1 MPVNRIHT
9 RRWRTFPVRFDMK
22 KVFALALTLALLLAG
37 LPPLRAQTEQH
48 AELTANVK
56 PVENQDGNVVLEID
70 VTVKNGAPEQA
81 ISLVEFRYEN
91 ELIASVDSISARS
104 SAFVR
109 SVPLHMSLTAMTSDV
124 EVEVSYIDFNGEAI
138 SRWMVVQ
145 GEQAEPKLSFKRVAS
160 ATAVSAGESVKL
172 TYMVKNE
179 GSVLLSDLQI
189 TDDLPGVGEVGKID
203 LLYPGDMREFNVEV
217 KLDQDVKSQPQVR
230 YHASGSAQSAV
241 LVLDALSLVIY
252 NPKLTVTLKSDVTAV
267 EAGESVTLVCS
278 VVNEGN
284 VAFRNVAIS
293 DATLGTI
300 IDSAQIE
307 VGKAYSWNKLIKPVN
322 SQNYMFT
329 VRAVDQSGK
338 SYTATSNIVSVEVEQ
353 PANPEDADTLEA
365 SVTANTRELE
375 QPGEITFNLLLRNTG
390 TQDITGIAVSDQNGA
405 VLERINSLPPGDKIL
420 PIAVNVT
427 ETCDTYFVVDATMA
441 SGTKVQRVTV
451 PMTITVGVVQKGEAT
466 PSPAVSPEPTPLV
479 TVNNGAQR
487 GIAPWIIAL
496 LIVVALLIVACV
508 VVLVLLQARARGRR
522 YEEEDDYLPPPSYGR
537 PREDDAPPADPY
549 DYRDEISRVA
559 TEYSR
564 PVPSEEP
571 PPRRRPQ
578 PAPDEEEDVRTV
590 YKAPRPHAEP
600 HTRRN
605 D

>member
-284 VAFRNVAIS
+284 VAFQNVAIS

>member
-284 VAFRNVAIS
+284 VAFQNVAIS

-537 PREDDAPPADPY
+537 PREDDAPADPY

>member
-1 MPVNRIHT
+1 MPVNCIHT

-284 VAFRNVAIS
+284 VAFQNVAIS

-353 PANPEDADTLEA
+353 PANPEDADTLEV

>member
-1 MPVNRIHT
+1 MPVNCIHT

-284 VAFRNVAIS
+284 VAFQNVAIS

>member
-1 MPVNRIHT
+1 MPVNCIHT
-9 RRWRTFPVRFDMK
+9 RRWRAFPVRFDMK

-284 VAFRNVAIS
+284 VAFQNVAIS

-353 PANPEDADTLEA
+353 PANPEDADTLEV

>member
-284 VAFRNVAIS
+284 VAFQNVAIS

-353 PANPEDADTLEA
+353 PANPEDADTLEV

>member
-284 VAFRNVAIS
+284 VAFQNVAIS

-353 PANPEDADTLEA
+353 PTNPEDADTLEA

-522 YEEEDDYLPPPSYGR
+522 YEEEDDYLPPSSYGC

>member
-1 MPVNRIHT
+1 
-9 RRWRTFPVRFDMK
+9 
-22 KVFALALTLALLLAG
+22 
-37 LPPLRAQTEQH
+37 
-48 AELTANVK
+48 
-56 PVENQDGNVVLEID
+56 
-70 VTVKNGAPEQA
+70 
-81 ISLVEFRYEN
+81 
-91 ELIASVDSISARS
+91 
-104 SAFVR
+104 
-109 SVPLHMSLTAMTSDV
+109 
-124 EVEVSYIDFNGEAI
+124 
-138 SRWMVVQ
+138 
-145 GEQAEPKLSFKRVAS
+145 
-160 ATAVSAGESVKL
+160 
-172 TYMVKNE
+172 
-179 GSVLLSDLQI
+179 
-189 TDDLPGVGEVGKID
+189 
-203 LLYPGDMREFNVEV
+203 MREFNVEV

-284 VAFRNVAIS
+284 VAFQNVAIS

-353 PANPEDADTLEA
+353 PANPEDADTLEV

>member
-189 TDDLPGVGEVGKID
+189 TDDLPGVGEVGRSICSI
-203 LLYPGDMREFNVEV
+203 P
-217 KLDQDVKSQPQVR
+217 
-230 YHASGSAQSAV
+230 AICGSS
-241 LVLDALSLVIY
+241 
-252 NPKLTVTLKSDVTAV
+252 
-267 EAGESVTLVCS
+267 
-278 VVNEGN
+278 
-284 VAFRNVAIS
+284 
-293 DATLGTI
+293 
-300 IDSAQIE
+300 
-307 VGKAYSWNKLIKPVN
+307 
-322 SQNYMFT
+322 
-329 VRAVDQSGK
+329 
-338 SYTATSNIVSVEVEQ
+338 TSRSN
-353 PANPEDADTLEA
+353 
-365 SVTANTRELE
+365 
-375 QPGEITFNLLLRNTG
+375 
-390 TQDITGIAVSDQNGA
+390 
-405 VLERINSLPPGDKIL
+405 
-420 PIAVNVT
+420 
-427 ETCDTYFVVDATMA
+427 
-441 SGTKVQRVTV
+441 
-451 PMTITVGVVQKGEAT
+451 
-466 PSPAVSPEPTPLV
+466 
-479 TVNNGAQR
+479 
-487 GIAPWIIAL
+487 WI
-496 LIVVALLIVACV
+496 
-508 VVLVLLQARARGRR
+508 
-522 YEEEDDYLPPPSYGR
+522 
-537 PREDDAPPADPY
+537 
-549 DYRDEISRVA
+549 
-559 TEYSR
+559 
-564 PVPSEEP
+564 
-571 PPRRRPQ
+571 
-578 PAPDEEEDVRTV
+578 RT
-590 YKAPRPHAEP
+590 
-600 HTRRN
+600 
-605 D
+605 

>member
-1 MPVNRIHT
+1 MPVNCIHT

-284 VAFRNVAIS
+284 VAFQNVAIS

-353 PANPEDADTLEA
+353 PTNPEDADTLEA

-600 HTRRN
+600 HTRHN